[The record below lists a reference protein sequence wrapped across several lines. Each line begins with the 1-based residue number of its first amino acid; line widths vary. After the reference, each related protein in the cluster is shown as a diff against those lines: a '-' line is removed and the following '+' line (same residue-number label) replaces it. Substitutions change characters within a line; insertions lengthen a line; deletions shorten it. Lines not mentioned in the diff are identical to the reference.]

1 MGDATAVDPQ
11 PRGAPP
17 AERGQMPPPPPSLAL
32 SRADPTV
39 ADCPSVGVTKPRSAQ
54 PPALPGGLRVLA

>member
-32 SRADPTV
+32 SRAD
-39 ADCPSVGVTKPRSAQ
+39 CPSVRVTKPRSAQ